1 MRRGLGCWMRV
12 ARRGPVGGRLDDMP
26 RGTVSSHAIPGA
38 AAWDAIVGER
48 FVVVLAAP
56 AADDVLAALAGVAAD
71 HGLALES
78 LVAAIPA
85 RLDDD
90 EQDFALVWWMG
101 DDPGSVTAVVR
112 GGAVVDLESP
122 GGSRRFDG
130 RGIKPWH
137 LAEFHD
143 VSAVR
148 LTGAASVLEPVTG
161 GTVVAHARAR
171 LRASAV
177 EWQRAV
183 ASADADT
190 VYSASAAA
198 IDAEDGGT
206 GPDGTIAASAPE
218 LPAPALP
225 QVRVA
230 GGDPFVPQ
238 GSVLIGRRPGA
249 PRIPGVHGVPRLIAV
264 DSPGRIVS
272 STHLELRVEGARL
285 VASDLRSTNGT
296 TVIGPRAPRRLRA
309 GESIVVVPGM
319 SLDLGDDTI
328 VEILPPPGVD
338 HPTRD
343 RPNT

>member
-1 MRRGLGCWMRV
+1 
-12 ARRGPVGGRLDDMP
+12 MP

-143 VSAVR
+143 VSALR
-148 LTGAASVLEPVTG
+148 LTGAASALAPVAG
-161 GTVVAHARAR
+161 GEIVAHARAR

-183 ASADADT
+183 AAADADT
-190 VYSASAAA
+190 VYSAVATAADP
-198 IDAEDGGT
+198 DADGVAT
-206 GPDGTIAASAPE
+206 DASIAGPET
-218 LPAPALP
+218 PAPAIP

-230 GGDPFVPQ
+230 GGDPFVPR

-249 PRIPGVHGVPRLIAV
+249 PRIPGVRGAPQLIAV

-296 TVIGPRAPRRLRA
+296 TVIGPRSPRRLRA

-328 VEILPPPGVD
+328 IEILPPPGVD
-338 HPTRD
+338 HPPRD
-343 RPNT
+343 RPDT